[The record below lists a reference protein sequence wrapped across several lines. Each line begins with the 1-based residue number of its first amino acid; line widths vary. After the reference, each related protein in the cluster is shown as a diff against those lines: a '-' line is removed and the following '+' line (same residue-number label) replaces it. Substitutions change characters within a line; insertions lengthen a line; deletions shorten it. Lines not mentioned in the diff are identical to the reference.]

1 MFYSGAD
8 PVTLLDDLRELGQA
22 HITAHADQVPP
33 FASLQAEQCYLWWE
47 ILLVTDRD
55 QAAIGDVF
63 VFVEDECEVSIRLL
77 EDQAAAVA
85 LLGSVPPE
93 SYEIFL
99 VECEEHLE
107 QIERDALE
115 LERDPASQDSLAS
128 LFRGVHSI
136 KGNAGLLLGEVT
148 GAALTAGHP
157 LQLLLKVAHGLE
169 SLLDRCRGAAA
180 GPVPDQT
187 IQTALETCDAVRTLL
202 GRLTHNDAGGPVS
215 PELLVRLGVRAGAA
229 ASAPAAD
236 GRAAAFLN
244 TTSQCVEVIAG
255 CLRRLESGAEPAA
268 PVLQTYL
275 RGLKTF
281 SAAAQY
287 RNCSELEAPLGL
299 QLRILDAAVRS
310 GEALGS
316 QERSTLGNALQTAR
330 SILERIATEENAGRV
345 SEPAAANRTP
355 AKPQA
360 DGPGSSAS
368 PSTIR
373 IDQDKLDRLMRVV
386 GELLVARG
394 AFPLLAQKLNDGA
407 NGAGMVKELKE
418 AGSNIS
424 RIADE
429 LQASVMSI
437 RMLPVRTVFQR
448 FPRLVRDLARS
459 LGKEIRLVIEGEGIE
474 LDKTILE
481 QIGDPLVHLIRNAV
495 DHGIEPPEE
504 RRASGKDGA
513 GQLTLRAAQE
523 AGGVTIEVTD
533 DGRGLDAAALKRK
546 AVEKG
551 LLTPEAAAGMSEEAA
566 FQLIFLP
573 GLTTAAK
580 VTDVSGR
587 GVGMDVVRSNVRN
600 LQGAIEIRSKRGRGT
615 TFLIKLPTSLM
626 ISKGILLEAG
636 AQEYILP
643 LSNIRDMVKVPAEEA
658 HEYRGLTL
666 AQVRGNIYSIFSLAE
681 MLGLTPAKT
690 PELSVAIVEA
700 GAVKYGL
707 VVDKFVSE
715 VEVLVKPLTRRLGAM
730 QGISG
735 RRHHGRRAGGAGSE
749 CAGVSQFGSI
759 LVQLVDQ
766 SEVPAGVAPFRARL
780 SAWLRNPRI
789 AAVRRKPAVGDFQ
802 SEKGAATLEKTI
814 ELLDSL
820 NRNTERDFLGIGEK
834 LAEFIETVKLISS
847 ELTALADLISGEHG
861 SNATEALA
869 SALDRS
875 RAMQAGAEDSVRML
889 GGMRQEAGRL
899 TETLSGFKGTVST
912 FHIIGVLTRIET
924 AQLGSAGADFGNLAD
939 DVRALAGDIQ
949 TRIESALG
957 KATQLTAPIESVLQ
971 RVSALHQG
979 EAQDLPR
986 VISGVLESL
995 KSFRDMQNRTHD
1007 ASVRLGTRYGA
1018 ISEAFNKLI
1027 VSIQFHD
1034 ITRQQVEHVIEA
1046 LRRLCPEPDGTGGGV
1061 QQDRDT
1067 GAVLALQSM
1076 QLADAAE
1083 KFAASVASVGQNLD
1097 QIAAHVLGMAGESR
1111 TLSGLSEDAKNS
1123 FFLEMERGCATILS
1137 GLGECTDTEAA
1148 AQAASGGLRETIGR
1162 VHGSLEEIRLI
1173 ETQVQWMA
1181 LNASIRAD
1189 HIGVRGDALGVLAA
1203 SMQTLASE
1211 SAQRFRNSPRI
1222 ARRHERSCQPPVRGR
1237 RTGV

>member
-1 MFYSGAD
+1 MSTDIMEQMRAAFRAEALDLLTELDSALLALEASPGDSALVNRIFRAIHTIKGSGATAGFAHLTRFTHKVEETFDLARGGGLDVTPDLIDCGLKACDVIRLIVGERAEGAAVPGEVEVTAAFTRLLPQPENPRAEPIQAPQPGTPVRAAFEIILKPGRRMFYSGAD

-22 HITAHADQVPP
+22 HITAHADLVPP
-33 FASLQAEQCYLWWE
+33 FASLEAEQCYLWWE

-63 VFVEDECEVSIRLL
+63 VFVEDQCEVRIRLL
-77 EDQAAAVA
+77 EDQVAAVA

-107 QIERDALE
+107 RIESDALE

-148 GAALTAGHP
+148 GAALTAAHP
-157 LQLLLKVAHGLE
+157 LQLLLKVTHGLE
-169 SLLDRCRGAAA
+169 SLLDSCRGAAA

-202 GRLTHNDAGGPVS
+202 GRLTHNGAAGPVS
-215 PELLVRLGVRAGAA
+215 PELLARLGVRSGAA
-229 ASAPAAD
+229 AGAPAAD

-244 TTSQCVEVIAG
+244 TTSQCVEVIAA
-255 CLRRLESGAEPAA
+255 CLRRLETGGEPAA
-268 PVLQTYL
+268 PVLETYL

-281 SAAAQY
+281 SAAARY
-287 RNCSELEAPLGL
+287 RNCSELDAPLGQ
-299 QLRILDAAVRS
+299 QLRILDEAVRS

-345 SEPAAANRTP
+345 PEPAGANRTA

-360 DGPGSSAS
+360 DGPVSSAS

-407 NGAGMVKELKE
+407 DGAGMVKELKE

-459 LGKEIRLVIEGEGIE
+459 LGKEIRLVIEGDGIE

-504 RRASGKDGA
+504 RRVSGKDGA

-533 DGRGLDAAALKRK
+533 DGKGLDAAALKRK

-551 LLTPEAAAGMSEEAA
+551 LLTPEAAAAMSQEAA

-615 TFLIKLPTSLM
+615 TLLIKLPTSLM

-643 LSNIRDMVKVPAEEA
+643 LSSIRDMVKVPAEEA

-681 MLGLTPAKT
+681 LLGLAPTKAA
-690 PELSVAIVEA
+690 ELSVAIVET
-700 GAVKYGL
+700 GAMKYGL

-715 VEVLVKPLTRRLGAM
+715 VEVLVKPL
-730 QGISG
+730 
-735 RRHHGRRAGGAGSE
+735 
-749 CAGVSQFGSI
+749 
-759 LVQLVDQ
+759 
-766 SEVPAGVAPFRARL
+766 
-780 SAWLRNPRI
+780 
-789 AAVRRKPAVGDFQ
+789 
-802 SEKGAATLEKTI
+802 
-814 ELLDSL
+814 
-820 NRNTERDFLGIGEK
+820 
-834 LAEFIETVKLISS
+834 
-847 ELTALADLISGEHG
+847 
-861 SNATEALA
+861 
-869 SALDRS
+869 
-875 RAMQAGAEDSVRML
+875 
-889 GGMRQEAGRL
+889 
-899 TETLSGFKGTVST
+899 
-912 FHIIGVLTRIET
+912 
-924 AQLGSAGADFGNLAD
+924 
-939 DVRALAGDIQ
+939 
-949 TRIESALG
+949 
-957 KATQLTAPIESVLQ
+957 
-971 RVSALHQG
+971 
-979 EAQDLPR
+979 
-986 VISGVLESL
+986 
-995 KSFRDMQNRTHD
+995 
-1007 ASVRLGTRYGA
+1007 
-1018 ISEAFNKLI
+1018 
-1027 VSIQFHD
+1027 
-1034 ITRQQVEHVIEA
+1034 
-1046 LRRLCPEPDGTGGGV
+1046 
-1061 QQDRDT
+1061 
-1067 GAVLALQSM
+1067 
-1076 QLADAAE
+1076 
-1083 KFAASVASVGQNLD
+1083 
-1097 QIAAHVLGMAGESR
+1097 
-1111 TLSGLSEDAKNS
+1111 
-1123 FFLEMERGCATILS
+1123 
-1137 GLGECTDTEAA
+1137 
-1148 AQAASGGLRETIGR
+1148 SGGLERCKEFQGAAIMGDGR
-1162 VHGSLEEIRLI
+1162 VVL
-1173 ETQVQWMA
+1173 V
-1181 LNASIRAD
+1181 LNALECHSLD
-1189 HIGVRGDALGVLAA
+1189 
-1203 SMQTLASE
+1203 
-1211 SAQRFRNSPRI
+1211 RF
-1222 ARRHERSCQPPVRGR
+1222 SCN
-1237 RTGV
+1237 